1 MIPNKSL
8 AACAALLMCASV
20 AHAAQSSEER
30 RLSELRNTVVNLLQG
45 LVERGV
51 ITREQAEKM
60 VADAQTKAEADAA
73 VLAATEQ
80 AEAGAVRVPYIPEI
94 VKQEIRTQVSA
105 DLKREVTA
113 EVIEQAKVE
122 DWAIPGALPDWIRRL
137 RFSGDIRLRG
147 QGDTFAEDNVTGAY
161 VDFLTVNDRGGIGRA
176 GTAALVNT
184 TEERQRLRARL
195 RFGFDTELGYGWSA
209 GFKLATGSN
218 LRDAVSTNQ
227 TLGNTGARYTIG
239 VDQAYLR
246 HTGVSHSNR
255 RQLTLT
261 GGRMTNPWSS
271 TDLVFDND
279 LNFEGITA
287 NYRVALQRDE
297 LFSRFVYL
305 TLGGF
310 PIEEFEINNE
320 DKWLLGGQLGM
331 EFKLDSGSRLKVAGA
346 YYDYRNMVGQRN
358 VLDSNLLDYSAPKF
372 LQRGNTLFDI
382 RNDAD
387 GTTNLF
393 ALAAQYRL
401 ADVTASF
408 DWRLSPEYRLAFS
421 GNYVKNIGYDEAEVN
436 QRLGLAIEPRTRG
449 YQFESAFGSTNMAK
463 ASAWRVSLAY
473 RYLERDAV
481 LDAFTDSDFRL
492 GGTDVKGFII
502 GGDYSLTPRMLL
514 RARYLSGNE
523 IDGPP
528 LGIDVFQLD
537 LNSTF

>member
-1 MIPNKSL
+1 MIANKSA
-8 AACAALLMCASV
+8 AACAALILCAGA
-20 AHAAQSSEER
+20 AHAAQSSEEK

-51 ITREQAEKM
+51 LTREQAEKM
-60 VADAQTKAEADAA
+60 VADAQSKAEADAA
-73 VLAATEQ
+73 AVAATEQ
-80 AEAGAVRVPYIPEI
+80 AEAGAVRVPYVPEI
-94 VKQEIRTQVSA
+94 VKQEIRTQVA
-105 DLKREVTA
+105 TDLKREVTA
-113 EVIEQAKVE
+113 EVLEQAKVE
-122 DWAIPGALPDWIRRL
+122 DWAIPGALPDWIRRMK
-137 RFSGDIRLRG
+137 FTGDIRLRG
-147 QGDTFAEDNVTGAY
+147 QGDTFAEDNATGAY
-161 VDFLTVNDRGGIGRA
+161 VDFLTINDRGGIGRA
-176 GTAALVNT
+176 GTAALINT
-184 TEERQRLRARL
+184 TEERQRLRARV
-195 RFGFDTELGYGWSA
+195 RFGVDTELGYGWSA
-209 GFKLATGSN
+209 GLRLATGA

-227 TLGNTGARYTIG
+227 TLGNTGGRYTIG
-239 VDQAYLR
+239 VDQAFVR
-246 HTGVSHSNR
+246 HVGVSHSNR

-261 GGRMTNPWSS
+261 GGRMANPWAS

-279 LNFEGITA
+279 LTFEGLTA

-297 LFSRFVYL
+297 LFNRFVYL

-331 EFKLDSGSRLKVAGA
+331 EYKLESGSRLRLAGA
-346 YYDYRNMVGQRN
+346 YYDYRNLVGQRN
-358 VLDSNLLDYSAPKF
+358 ALDSNLLDYTAPKF

-393 ALAAQYRL
+393 ALAAEYRL
-401 ADVTASF
+401 VDVTASF
-408 DWRLSPEYRLAFS
+408 DWRLSPDYRLTFG
-421 GNYVKNIGYDEAEVN
+421 GNYVKNVGYDEAEVN
-436 QRLGLAIEPRTRG
+436 QRLGLAIDPRTVG
-449 YQFESAFGSTNMAK
+449 YQFETAFGSSNMAQ

-492 GGTDVKGFII
+492 GGTDVKGFVV
-502 GGDYSLTPRMLL
+502 GGEYALTPRILL

>member
-1 MIPNKSL
+1 
-8 AACAALLMCASV
+8 MCVGA
-20 AHAAQSSEER
+20 AHAAQSSEEK
-30 RLSELRNTVVNLLQG
+30 RLNELRNTVVNLLQG

-51 ITREQAEKM
+51 LTHEQAEKM
-60 VADAQTKAEADAA
+60 VADAQSKAEADAA
-73 VLAATEQ
+73 AVAANEQ

-94 VKQEIRTQVSA
+94 VKQEIRSQVAA
-105 DLKREVTA
+105 DLKRDVTA

-122 DWAIPGALPDWIRRL
+122 DWAIPGALPDWIRRM
-137 RFSGDIRLRG
+137 RISGDIRLRG
-147 QGDTFAEDNVTGAY
+147 QSDTFSEDNVTGAY
-161 VDFLTVNDRGGIGRA
+161 VDFLNVNDRGGIGRA
-176 GTAALVNT
+176 GTAALINT

-195 RFGFDTELGYGWSA
+195 RFGIDTELGYGWTT
-209 GFKLATGSN
+209 GFRLATGT

-227 TLGNTGARYTIG
+227 TLGNTAGRYTVG
-239 VDQAYLR
+239 VDQAWLR
-246 HTGVSHSNR
+246 HTGVSNSNR

-261 GGRMTNPWSS
+261 GGRMANPWAS

-279 LNFEGITA
+279 LTFEGVTA

-297 LFSRFVYL
+297 LFNRFVYL

-310 PIEEFEINNE
+310 PLEEFEINNQ

-331 EFKLDSGSRLKVAGA
+331 EYKLDSGSRLRLAGA
-346 YYDYRNMVGQRN
+346 YYDYRNLLGQRN
-358 VLDSNLLDYSAPKF
+358 VLDSNLLDYTAPKF

-393 ALAAQYRL
+393 ALAAEYRL
-401 ADVTASF
+401 VDVTAGF
-408 DWRLSPEYRLAFS
+408 DWRISPDYRIAFS
-421 GNYVKNIGYDEAEVN
+421 GDYVKNIGYEEAEVN
-436 QRLGLAIEPRTRG
+436 QRLGLAIDARTVG
-449 YQFESAFGSTNMAK
+449 YQVEAAFGSTNMAK
-463 ASAWRVSLAY
+463 QSAWRVLLAY

-492 GGTDVKGFII
+492 GGTDVKGFIV
-502 GGDYSLTPRMLL
+502 GGEYSLTARVSL

-537 LNSTF
+537 LNSAF